1 MTSNENP
8 WGGNG
13 GGAGNPRLTHKV
25 SEKFSQTKDA
35 ASVGFAKTKVVAAAG
50 FEKTKVA
57 AMQVKDRATVGV
69 NWIKLKLFRKK

>member
-13 GGAGNPRLTHKV
+13 GGAGKPRLTHKV
-25 SEKFSQTKDA
+25 SEKFSQTKDT
-35 ASVGFAKTKVVAAAG
+35 ASVGFAKTKVVA
-50 FEKTKVA
+50 
-57 AMQVKDRATVGV
+57 MQVKDRATFGV

>member
-1 MTSNENP
+1 MASQENP

-13 GGAGNPRLTHKV
+13 AGKPRLTHK
-25 SEKFSQTKDA
+25 FSKTKDA
-35 ASVGFAKTKVVAAAG
+35 ASVGFAKTKVVAASG

-69 NWIKLKLFRKK
+69 NWIKLKLSRKK